1 MIKLFKY
8 VAIVEG
14 LSFLIILAI
23 TMPLKYMYDMPMPNK
38 VAGMLH
44 GVLFIAYVY
53 GVFLVKDK
61 LKWSTK
67 EVFIALLASIIPFG
81 TFYVDKK
88 MLNKAS

>member
-14 LSFLIILAI
+14 LSFIIILAI

-53 GVFLVKDK
+53 GVFIVKDK
-61 LKWSTK
+61 LKCDRRS
-67 EVFIALLASIIPFG
+67 VIIALVASVIPFG
-81 TFYVDKK
+81 TFYVDRK
-88 MLNKAS
+88 MLP

>member
-1 MIKLFKY
+1 
-8 VAIVEG
+8 
-14 LSFLIILAI
+14 
-23 TMPLKYMYDMPMPNK
+23 MPNK

-67 EVFIALLASIIPFG
+67 EVFIALIASVIPFG
-81 TFYVDKK
+81 TFYVDRK
-88 MLNKAS
+88 MLS